1 MQRNKNLFPTLKT
14 FLKILIIFFVLSIFS
29 SVAMAE
35 KGEKAYELAI
45 AKAVDM
51 IENENYEGAI
61 GDLRE
66 VLKSR
71 PDDERATLY
80 LGIALSR
87 SGDKEA
93 EGVLK
98 NALRIN
104 PNNPRT
110 NLELGIYYFNK
121 SIYDESKDYFK
132 NTISLAPNTD
142 LSSKADEY
150 LKMAQKGVSGQKAE
164 LRKPWSLNL
173 SLGGQYDS
181 NVVLD
186 TGGNPLPEG
195 ISRKSDWRAV
205 FYLKGKYNF
214 IEQEKFESSV
224 SYNFYQSLHTTLND
238 FNVTSN
244 LFDISAAYHIS
255 PMITL
260 KGMYSFEYIL
270 IGGDSYDY
278 AHNVSP
284 SLVISEG
291 RGFFTTIE
299 YNYRNIHYQDS
310 DLFEDN
316 PDRTGFNNLIGISQE
331 IPVSQI
337 ATFRIGYS
345 HDQDNT
351 RKEYW
356 AYRGDKGFGE
366 IKLSLPYYIYTNLYG
381 EYYHRDYKGQ
391 IPVVDEGRKDD
402 VYTASISVSKALTK
416 IFSITLGELYVKNSS
431 NIDVFDYNR
440 SITSLFLNARF

>member
-1 MQRNKNLFPTLKT
+1 MLRRKNLFPTLKS
-14 FLKILIIFFVLSIFS
+14 FLKICIILFVLFLLS
-29 SVAMAE
+29 SVALAE
-35 KGEKAYELAI
+35 KAEKEYEIAI

-61 GDLRE
+61 KDLRE
-66 VLKSR
+66 VLSAR
-71 PDDERATLY
+71 PEDELATLY

-87 SGDKEA
+87 SGDREA
-93 EGVLK
+93 ESILK
-98 NALRIN
+98 KALLMN
-104 PNNPRT
+104 PNDPRT

-121 SIYDESKDYFK
+121 SIYDEAGDYLK

-142 LSSKADEY
+142 LSAKADEY
-150 LKMAQKGVSGQKAE
+150 LRISKKRASEQRAE
-164 LRKPWSLNL
+164 LTKPWSLNS

-186 TGGNPLPEG
+186 TGGNPLPQG

-214 IEQEKFESSV
+214 IEQEKFESSI
-224 SYNFYQSLHTTLND
+224 SYSFYQSLHTTLND

-244 LFDISAAYHIS
+244 LLDLRAAYHIS
-255 PMITL
+255 PVITL
-260 KGMYSFEYIL
+260 KGMYSFEYVL
-270 IGGDSYDY
+270 VGGDSYDY
-278 AHNVSP
+278 AQDLSP
-284 SLVISEG
+284 SFVISEG
-291 RGFFTTIE
+291 RGFFTVIE
-299 YNYRNIHYQDS
+299 YKYRNIHYQDS

-316 PDRTGFNNLIGISQE
+316 SDRTGFNNLIGITQE
-331 IPVSQI
+331 IPVSPI

-351 RKEYW
+351 QKDYW
-356 AYRGDKGFGE
+356 DYRGDKGFGE
-366 IKLSLPYYIYTNLYG
+366 IKLNIPSNIYINLYG
-381 EYYHRDYKGQ
+381 EYYHRDYKGK
-391 IPVVDEGRKDD
+391 IPVIEEDRKDD

-416 IFSITLGELYVKNSS
+416 IFSITLGELYVRNSS
-431 NIDVFDYNR
+431 NIDIFDYKR